1 MKECKKQLSRCC
13 RIKNRS
19 SSACLRQI
27 SLTGGIPFSVSL
39 PKAPASVDAGRMTTA
54 ELRNAIMA
62 GTEILNGIKNNSSG
76 GIIVTIYL
84 CEITKHQGGREVT
97 GYGYQFGGITTY

>member
-1 MKECKKQLSRCC
+1 MEKKRTEMKECKKQLSRCC

-27 SLTGGIPFSVSL
+27 SLTGGIPFSVFL

-62 GTEILNGIKNNSSG
+62 GIDDVSNGNTVSAKE
-76 GIIVTIYL
+76 VF
-84 CEITKHQGGREVT
+84 EEFRERHK
-97 GYGYQFGGITTY
+97 